1 MQVFKKICALALA
14 GLLIGCRSTSVTTD
28 SGIYDSIS
36 DIDEAAFEAPSS
48 FRVGVLLPLSG
59 DAARYGQGLKQA
71 ALMALEDMN
80 NPNLILQFYDTMS
93 TPEGAQEA
101 AENALKQK
109 AQMIIGPLTG
119 TSVRAISD
127 ETKAG
132 GVPVVAFSTD
142 SGALQNSVY
151 TLGLL
156 VEEQVNRIIAYA
168 AGRGRRSF
176 ALLVPDN
183 STGIAA
189 AQAAVKATAGS
200 EARVVKIAFY
210 PPKSTDFS
218 EIIRQLSDYDRRTGG
233 TNREKN
239 RLKALAAKGDAE
251 AARALKKLA
260 AKGAEESVDFDAVLI
275 PESGARLKSAAAM
288 FGYYDVFSPQVKF
301 LGTSVWENTRLNR
314 ESTLIGSWYP
324 AMSRTHNAYFNKKY
338 HALFN
343 EYPQSLYAFAYD
355 AVALASALARNNP
368 ADIDAAITTGDGFV
382 GISGMFRILP
392 DGKNEHSLDIIEVT
406 RSGDVVVDP
415 AAKKFSAALPEN
427 SPESAAQ
434 AYDAVPPMIFGKD
447 KSEAERLIFGR
458 TLAGNYDYGAPA
470 DGQDNGGGYGF
481 SF

>member
-1 MQVFKKICALALA
+1 M
-14 GLLIGCRSTSVTTD
+14 
-28 SGIYDSIS
+28 
-36 DIDEAAFEAPSS
+36 
-48 FRVGVLLPLSG
+48 
-59 DAARYGQGLKQA
+59 
-71 ALMALEDMN
+71 
-80 NPNLILQFYDTMS
+80 
-93 TPEGAQEA
+93 
-101 AENALKQK
+101 
-109 AQMIIGPLTG
+109 
-119 TSVRAISD
+119 
-127 ETKAG
+127 
-132 GVPVVAFSTD
+132 
-142 SGALQNSVY
+142 
-151 TLGLL
+151 
-156 VEEQVNRIIAYA
+156 
-168 AGRGRRSF
+168 
-176 ALLVPDN
+176 
-183 STGIAA
+183 
-189 AQAAVKATAGS
+189 
-200 EARVVKIAFY
+200 
-210 PPKSTDFS
+210 
-218 EIIRQLSDYDRRTGG
+218 
-233 TNREKN
+233 
-239 RLKALAAKGDAE
+239 
-251 AARALKKLA
+251 KKLA
-260 AKGAEESVDFDAVLI
+260 AKGTEESVDFDAVLI